1 MATPITSNH
10 AAKHIPKVRC
20 SDGRNAMEDENSLIP
35 AMIAVFLGIGGALAA
50 VTVVIVTVVVLV

>member
-1 MATPITSNH
+1 
-10 AAKHIPKVRC
+10 
-20 SDGRNAMEDENSLIP
+20 MEDENSLIP

>member
-1 MATPITSNH
+1 
-10 AAKHIPKVRC
+10 
-20 SDGRNAMEDENSLIP
+20 MEDENTLIP

>member
-1 MATPITSNH
+1 
-10 AAKHIPKVRC
+10 
-20 SDGRNAMEDENSLIP
+20 MEEENSLIP

>member
-1 MATPITSNH
+1 
-10 AAKHIPKVRC
+10 
-20 SDGRNAMEDENSLIP
+20 MEDENSLSP